1 MLIKGH
7 FIIRLKILEIIF
19 TSLEVILNDD
29 RIASN
34 FKIYIYIYI
43 SNKMMLKFFLRK
55 CGYVNRIMSL

>member
-34 FKIYIYIYI
+34 FKIYIYIY
-43 SNKMMLKFFLRK
+43 F
-55 CGYVNRIMSL
+55 